1 MKYTSYILALQLCVI
16 LGFSSCYCQSTIFN
30 ETQKLKRYFNATS
43 PDVGN
48 GGHLFLDILMNWK
61 GESDIKIIQSQIV
74 SFYFKL
80 FENIEDN
87 KTIQNS
93 LDIIKEEL
101 RVKVF
106 NSSNSKMEDFKKL
119 IQTPVNDQ
127 RVQRKAIS
135 ELYNVITELSKSN
148 SKMRKRR
155 QNLFRGWRAS
165 K

>member
-16 LGFSSCYCQSTIFN
+16 FSSCYGQSTIFN
-30 ETQKLKRYFNATS
+30 ETEKLKRYFNATS
-43 PDVGN
+43 SDVGN
-48 GGHLFLDILMNWK
+48 GGLLFLDILTNWK

-87 KTIQNS
+87 NTIQNS
-93 LDIIKEEL
+93 LNIIKEEL

-119 IQTPVNDQ
+119 IQIPVNDQ
-127 RVQRKAIS
+127 KVQRKAIS
-135 ELYNVITELSKSN
+135 ELFNVITELSKSN
-148 SKMRKRR
+148 TKMRKRR
-155 QNLFRGWRAS
+155 QNLFRGWKA
-165 K
+165 

>member
-16 LGFSSCYCQSTIFN
+16 LGSSSCYSQSTILN
-30 ETQKLKRYFNATS
+30 ETEKLKRYFNATS
-43 PDVGN
+43 PDIAN
-48 GGHLFLDILMNWK
+48 GGRLFLDILTNWE

-87 KTIQNS
+87 NTIQNS
-93 LDIIKEEL
+93 LNIIKEEL

-119 IQTPVNDQ
+119 IQIPVNDL

-135 ELYNVITELSKSN
+135 ELHNVIKELSKPN
-148 SKMRKRR
+148 PKMRKRR
-155 QNLFRGWRAS
+155 QNLFRGWRA
-165 K
+165 